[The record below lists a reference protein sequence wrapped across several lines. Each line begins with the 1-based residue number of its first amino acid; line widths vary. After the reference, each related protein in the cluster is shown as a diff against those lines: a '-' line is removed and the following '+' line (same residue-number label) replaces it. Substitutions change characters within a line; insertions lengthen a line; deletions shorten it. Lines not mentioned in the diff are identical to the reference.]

1 MSSFF
6 GLISSHVQRQYYAHL
21 DPHVGP
27 YITKVHT
34 ALSPYITLLRTKVYQ
49 PYIFP
54 LLESVLPPAV
64 LAPTPPKSFWA
75 LIADILPGSH
85 VAERKVDMKQ
95 YRDKV
100 DKAQK
105 PAQVPIPGAAKV
117 AKAESAQKD
126 TKEAK
131 KIDRE
136 EMVRVREAIRE
147 RVEKQG
153 KKGYETVRQ
162 EVN

>member
-1 MSSFF
+1 
-6 GLISSHVQRQYYAHL
+6 
-21 DPHVGP
+21 
-27 YITKVHT
+27 
-34 ALSPYITLLRTKVYQ
+34 
-49 PYIFP
+49 
-54 LLESVLPPAV
+54 
-64 LAPTPPKSFWA
+64 
-75 LIADILPGSH
+75 
-85 VAERKVDMKQ
+85 MKQ
-95 YRDKV
+95 YHDKV

-105 PAQVPIPGAAKV
+105 PAEVPIPGAAKV